1 MPITFPPLTR
11 RNFLQHG
18 TAAALGA
25 LATQLPALEIPEQTW
40 VLFSDPHIAEDE
52 ALVARGACMAENLR
66 RCANQ
71 VLKIGQ
77 KPFGLI
83 VNGDCA
89 YLEGKTEDYV
99 TFTHCIQ
106 ALREQSIQ
114 IHCTLGNH
122 DHRNNFLNAIVGPP
136 PPNAERPMNVP
147 DKHVATVTSAQVN
160 WILLDSLDLVN
171 KTPGMLGEPQL
182 VWIER
187 ELRNAPNKP
196 TFIVA
201 HHNPMQTS
209 MDDKKKG
216 TCLQDS
222 DALFDLL
229 ASYPK
234 VQGYIYGHTHTWLKT
249 KHEKTGLPLINLPPV
264 AYTFDPK
271 RPNGWVIVRINSDRA
286 EFELRALNPA
296 HEEHGQKHVIRF
308 T

>member
-1 MPITFPPLTR
+1 MPITLPPLTR

-18 TAAALGA
+18 AAAALGA
-25 LATQLPALEIPEQTW
+25 FATQLPALEIPEQTW

-52 ALVARGACMAENLR
+52 ALVTRGACMAENLR
-66 RCANQ
+66 RCGNQ

-77 KPFGLI
+77 KPFGII

-89 YLEGKTEDYV
+89 HTEGKTEDYV
-99 TFTHCIQ
+99 TFGHCIQ

-122 DHRNNFLNAIVGPP
+122 DHRNNFLNAIIGPP

-147 DKHVATVTSAQVN
+147 DKHVATVTSALVN
-160 WILLDSLDLVN
+160 WVLLDSLDLVN

-187 ELRNAPNKP
+187 ELRNSPNKP

-201 HHNPMQTS
+201 HHNPMQPS
-209 MDDKKKG
+209 MDDKIKG

-234 VQGYIYGHTHTWLKT
+234 VQGYIYGHTHTWGKS

-264 AYTFDPK
+264 GYVFNPK
-271 RPNGWVIVRINSDRA
+271 RPNGWVIARINADRA

-296 HEEHGQKHVIRF
+296 HDEHGQKHVINF
-308 T
+308 V

>member
-1 MPITFPPLTR
+1 MPITLPPLSR
-11 RNFLQHG
+11 RSFLQHS
-18 TAAALGA
+18 AAAVLGSA
-25 LATQLPALEIPEQTW
+25 ATQLSALEIPEQIW
-40 VLFSDPHIAEDE
+40 VLFSDPHIAADE
-52 ALVARGACMAENLR
+52 TLNARGVCMAENLR

-89 YLEGKTEDYV
+89 YLDGKTEDYV
-99 TFTHCIQ
+99 TFTHCMQ

-122 DHRNNFLNAIVGPP
+122 DHRNNFLNVIVGPP

-160 WILLDSLDLVN
+160 WVLLDSLDIVN
-171 KTPGMLGEPQL
+171 KTPGRLGEQQL

-187 ELRNAPNKP
+187 ELRNSPNKP
-196 TFIVA
+196 TFVVA
-201 HHNPMQTS
+201 HHNPTQPS
-209 MDDKKKG
+209 MPDNVKG
-216 TCLQDS
+216 TGLQDS
-222 DALFDLL
+222 DPLFDLL
-229 ASYPK
+229 AAYPK
-234 VQGYIYGHTHTWLKT
+234 VQGFIYGHTHTWMKS

-264 AYTFDPK
+264 AYTFNPK

-308 T
+308 V